1 MRVSERRQRVR
12 DHFAGNECVRPASI
26 FDPVSSRIAYDLGFP
41 FGMLGGSIASH
52 TVLGAPDLAVIT
64 LSELAEQCRRITRAS
79 DISLLVDA
87 DHGYGNA
94 LSVMRTIDELET
106 AGVAAMT
113 IEDTILPQRFGH
125 QGQEELIPINEMVG
139 KLKAAVA
146 ARQDPTTVIIGR
158 THAMNATSMEDAL
171 ERVKAFDATGVDAI
185 FLLGIK
191 EVGQLEAFRKLTALP
206 FMLGTVA
213 EALDNATLAQYGVK
227 VALRGHGTFNA
238 AVQAIY
244 DSLKFQAEGG
254 KPSEV
259 PAGQQAEAELMG
271 IATGGASYKAWRGD
285 FLSE

>member
-1 MRVSERRQRVR
+1 MNVSERRQRVR
-12 DHFAGNECVRPASI
+12 NHFAGSQCVRPASI

-64 LSELAEQCRRITRAS
+64 LTELAEQCRRITRAS

-94 LSVMRTIDELET
+94 LSVMRTVDELET

-139 KLKAAVA
+139 KLKAAIA
-146 ARQDPTTVIIGR
+146 ARQDPTMVIIGR
-158 THAMNATSMEDAL
+158 THSLSATNQADAI
-171 ERVKAFDATGVDAI
+171 ERVMAFDATGVDAI

-191 EVGQLEAFRKLTALP
+191 DVGQLEAIRKVTSLP

-213 EALDNATLAQYGVK
+213 EALHNEELAPYGVK
-227 VALRGHGTFNA
+227 MALRGHGTFNA
-238 AVQAIY
+238 TVKAIY
-244 DSLKFQAEGG
+244 DSLKHQAGG
-254 KPSEV
+254 GNPSEIV
-259 PAGQQAEAELMG
+259 DSQADSALMG
-271 IATGGASYKAWRGD
+271 IAIGSAIYKESRDSYLNK
-285 FLSE
+285 

>member
-1 MRVSERRQRVR
+1 MQVSERRQRVR
-12 DHFAGNECVRPASI
+12 NHLAGDECVRPASI

-64 LSELAEQCRRITRAS
+64 LTELAEQCRRITRAS

-125 QGQEELIPINEMVG
+125 QGQEELIPIGEMIG
-139 KLKAAVA
+139 KLKAAVT

-158 THAMNATSMEDAL
+158 THSLNATNQADAI
-171 ERVKAFDATGVDAI
+171 ERVKAFEATGVDVI

-191 EVGQLEAFRKLTALP
+191 EVDQLEAIRKVTALP

-213 EALDNATLAQYGVK
+213 EALDNAILAPYGVK
-227 VALRGHGTFNA
+227 MVLRGHGTFNA
-238 AVQAIY
+238 AVKAIY
-244 DSLKFQAEGG
+244 DSLKHQAEGSM
-254 KPSEV
+254 PSTV
-259 PAGQQAEAELMG
+259 AETHADADLMG
-271 IATGGASYKAWRGD
+271 IATGNASYKEWRGAY
-285 FLSE
+285 LSE

>member
-12 DHFAGNECVRPASI
+12 DHFAGNQCVRPASI
-26 FDPVSSRIAYDLGFP
+26 FDPVSSRIAHDLGFP

-64 LSELAEQCRRITRAS
+64 LTELAEQCRRITRAS

-106 AGVAAMT
+106 AGVAGMT

-158 THAMNATSMEDAL
+158 THSLSATSQDDAI

-191 EVGQLEAFRKLTALP
+191 EVGQLEAIRKVTALP

-227 VALRGHGTFNA
+227 MALRGHGTFNA
-238 AVQAIY
+238 AVKAIY
-244 DSLKFQAEGG
+244 DSLKHQADGG
-254 KPSEV
+254 KPSEAV
-259 PAGQQAEAELMG
+259 GSQADADLMG
-271 IATGGASYKAWRGD
+271 VAIGSALYKERRGA

>member
-1 MRVSERRQRVR
+1 MNVSERRQRVR

-64 LSELAEQCRRITRAS
+64 LTELAEQCRRITRAS
-79 DISLLVDA
+79 DISLVVDA

-158 THAMNATSMEDAL
+158 THSLNATSQADAI

-191 EVGQLEAFRKLTALP
+191 DVGQLEAIRKVTLLP

-213 EALDNATLAQYGVK
+213 EALDDESLAPYGVK
-227 VALRGHGTFNA
+227 MALRGHGTFNA
-238 AVQAIY
+238 AVKAIY
-244 DSLKFQAEGG
+244 DSLLHQAGGG

-259 PAGQQAEAELMG
+259 VDTQADAALMG
-271 IATGGASYKAWRGD
+271 IAIGSAGYKESRDSY
-285 FLSE
+285 LSE

>member
-26 FDPVSSRIAYDLGFP
+26 FDPISSRIATDLGFS

-64 LSELAEQCRRITRAS
+64 LTELAEQCRRITRAS
-79 DISLLVDA
+79 DISLIVDA

-139 KLKAAVA
+139 KLQAAVA
-146 ARQDPTTVIIGR
+146 ARQDATTVIIGR
-158 THAMNATSMEDAL
+158 THSLNATNQDDAI

-191 EVGQLEAFRKLTALP
+191 EVGQLEAIRKVTALP

-213 EALDNATLAQYGVK
+213 EALDNATLAPYGVK
-227 VALRGHGTFNA
+227 MALRGHGTFNA
-238 AVQAIY
+238 AVKAIY
-244 DSLKFQAEGG
+244 DSLKHQADGG

-259 PAGQQAEAELMG
+259 VGTQADADLMG
-271 IATGGASYKAWRGD
+271 LAIGSASYKEWRGA

>member
-1 MRVSERRQRVR
+1 MNVAERRQRVR
-12 DHFAGNECVRPASI
+12 DHFAGNQCVRPASI

-64 LSELAEQCRRITRAS
+64 LTELAEQCRRITRAS

-94 LSVMRTIDELET
+94 LSVMRTVDELET

-125 QGQEELIPINEMVG
+125 QGQEELISTKEMVG

-146 ARQDPTTVIIGR
+146 ARQDPKMVIIGR
-158 THAMNATSMEDAL
+158 THSLTATSQADAI
-171 ERVKAFDATGVDAI
+171 ERVSAFDSTGVDAI

-191 EVGQLEAFRKLTALP
+191 NVGQLEAMRKVTSLP

-213 EALDNATLAQYGVK
+213 EELDDEVLAPYGVK
-227 VALRGHGTFNA
+227 IALRGHGTFNA
-238 AVQAIY
+238 AVKAIY
-244 DSLKFQAEGG
+244 DSLQHQARGG
-254 KPSEV
+254 KPAEV
-259 PAGQQAEAELMG
+259 VGTQADSALMG
-271 IATGGASYKAWRGD
+271 IAISSAVYKKSRKNYLG
-285 FLSE
+285 E